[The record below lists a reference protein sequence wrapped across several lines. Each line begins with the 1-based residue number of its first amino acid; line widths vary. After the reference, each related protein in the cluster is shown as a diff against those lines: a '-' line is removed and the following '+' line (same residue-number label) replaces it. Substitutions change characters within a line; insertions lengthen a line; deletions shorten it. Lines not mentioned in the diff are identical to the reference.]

1 MISMNRRKIK
11 STDRIELPGAE
22 KIKEIKEIEA
32 DRYKYLGISEY
43 DRVEEQEMK
52 DKFKNEYFRGAKL
65 ILKSKPN
72 GRNKIMAMN
81 PWTMSILR
89 YDAVILK
96 WNKNEL
102 QETGIKTRKVMT
114 MNKGLHPRSDFAR
127 LYVSRKNGGTGL
139 IGGENSV
146 KGEESGLGWCFKNN
160 LEPLLAAVRTS
171 GYIKNEETV
180 DPK

>member
-1 MISMNRRKIK
+1 
-11 STDRIELPGAE
+11 
-22 KIKEIKEIEA
+22 
-32 DRYKYLGISEY
+32 
-43 DRVEEQEMK
+43 MK

-114 MNKGLHPRSDFAR
+114 MNKDCTQEVILHGCMFLEKMVEQD
-127 LYVSRKNGGTGL
+127 LL
-139 IGGENSV
+139 EV
-146 KGEESGLGWCFKNN
+146 KM
-160 LEPLLAAVRTS
+160 V
-171 GYIKNEETV
+171 
-180 DPK
+180 

>member
-1 MISMNRRKIK
+1 M
-11 STDRIELPGAE
+11 
-22 KIKEIKEIEA
+22 
-32 DRYKYLGISEY
+32 EY
-43 DRVEEQEMK
+43 GRVEEQEMK

-81 PWTMSILR
+81 TWAMSILR
-89 YDAVILK
+89 YDDVILK

-102 QETGIKTRKVMT
+102 QETGIKARKVMT
-114 MNKGLHPRSDFAR
+114 MNKGLHARSNFAR

-139 IGGENSV
+139 IGGENGV
-146 KGEESGLGWCFKNN
+146 KGEESGLGWCVKNN
-160 LEPLLAAVRTS
+160 LELLLAAVRTS
-171 GYIKNEETV
+171 GNIKNEETV